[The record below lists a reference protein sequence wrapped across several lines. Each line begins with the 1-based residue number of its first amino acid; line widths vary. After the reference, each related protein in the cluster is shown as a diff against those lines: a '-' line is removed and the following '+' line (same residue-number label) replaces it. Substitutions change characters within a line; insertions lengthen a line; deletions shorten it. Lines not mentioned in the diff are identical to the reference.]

1 MSVKKSKI
9 YLSLLLWKSISVE
22 AVRLS
27 VEFSPCSLVVS
38 QLGIMTKDI
47 SEDQLR
53 NSTNESSSL
62 CDLWIEEHRI
72 YQNWSEIEKE
82 FLDLC
87 VGPQRFNNP
96 TLTRLQY
103 LLCRLP
109 AHILYPLTAVYI
121 LMGITGTLGNLM
133 VQLVIFRWDSH
144 LSCQGA
150 KHFIVISQKHGHHFL
165 WSGDDGPDQRKL
177 YYSKQAQAF
186 YSINFFGL
194 IRQDEMLY

>member
-9 YLSLLLWKSISVE
+9 YLSLLLWKSVSVE

-27 VEFSPCSLVVS
+27 VEFCPCSLLVS
-38 QLGIMTKDI
+38 QLRIMTKDI

-62 CDLWIEEHRI
+62 CDLWIEEHRT

-96 TLTRLQY
+96 ILTRLQY

-133 VQLVIFRWDSH
+133 VQLVIFRWDTSK
-144 LSCQGA
+144 LSGSWTFHCYFL
-150 KHFIVISQKHGHHFL
+150 HKHGHYFL
-165 WSGDDGPDQRKL
+165 WSGDDGQDQIKL
-177 YYSKQAQAF
+177 YYS
-186 YSINFFGL
+186 N
-194 IRQDEMLY
+194 